1 MADLSVTRI
10 PAAQQPDWD
19 TATGLDSVVADLR
32 TRPALVTASSCYSLQ
47 RELAA
52 AAAGAALV
60 IQAGD
65 CAERFTDA
73 TAGRMT
79 AKLDLLTRLAD
90 QAEVAT
96 GVPVVRIGRFAGQ
109 YAKPRSQPV
118 ETTAGGRRLPV
129 YRGDAVNSPEEDP
142 EARVADARRMLAAY
156 DHSAKALDAL
166 FLRDLLPPF
175 GGTGHPHSVPYAS
188 HEALLLDYEHA
199 LVREDDLQGGDYG
212 SSGHLLWIGE
222 RTRAVDGA
230 HIAFAEAITNPVGVK
245 IGADAGARDVA
256 TLIARLARGRAPG
269 RLSLITRMGPRL
281 EQALPRLL
289 GELGPLAGEVL
300 WLCDPMHG
308 NNTRNRYGQKTRVLD
323 DVVAEVAAC
332 CAVLRDYGLALTGLH
347 LETTPE
353 PVTEC
358 VNSAAELA
366 GRLDNYTT
374 VCDARLNT
382 EQATA
387 AVAAALDAGWGATRS
402 TTPGWRAPHEPV
414 PADRSN

>member
-1 MADLSVTRI
+1 MGELMPDLSVTRI
-10 PAAQQPDWD
+10 PHAQQPDWD

-73 TAGRMT
+73 TAGRMA
-79 AKLDLLTRLAD
+79 AKLDLLTGLAD

-96 GVPVVRIGRFAGQ
+96 GIPVVRIGRFAGQ
-109 YAKPRSQPV
+109 YAKPRSEPV

-129 YRGDAVNSPEEDP
+129 YRGDAVNSPEENP

-156 DHSAKALDAL
+156 GHSAKALDAL

-175 GGTGHPHSVPYAS
+175 GGTGHPHSVTYAS

-245 IGADAGARDVA
+245 IGPDAGARDVA
-256 TLIARLARGRAPG
+256 TLITRLAHGRAPG
-269 RLSLITRMGPRL
+269 RLSLIPRMGPL
-281 EQALPRLL
+281 LGQTLPRLL
-289 GELGPLAGEVL
+289 DELGPLAGQVL

-308 NNTRNRYGQKTRVLD
+308 NNTRNRFGQKTRVVD
-323 DVVAEVAAC
+323 DIVAEVAAC
-332 CAVLRDYGLALTGLH
+332 CAALREAGLALAGLH

-353 PVTEC
+353 PVGEC
-358 VNSAAELA
+358 VGSAAELTR
-366 GRLDNYTT
+366 RLDHYTT

-382 EQATA
+382 EQAA
-387 AVAAALDAGWGATRS
+387 AVVAAALDAGWGRTRPRDSELES
-402 TTPGWRAPHEPV
+402 TA
-414 PADRSN
+414 

>member
-1 MADLSVTRI
+1 MPDLSVTRL

-19 TATGLDSVVADLR
+19 TATGPDSVVADLR
-32 TRPALVTASSCYSLQ
+32 ARPALVTASSCYSLH

-52 AAAGAALV
+52 VAEGAALV

-73 TAGRMT
+73 ISGKMA
-79 AKLDLLTRLAD
+79 AKLDLLARLAD
-90 QAEVAT
+90 QAEAAT
-96 GVPVVRIGRFAGQ
+96 GVPVVRIGRIAGQ
-109 YAKPRSQPV
+109 YAKPRSEPV
-118 ETTAGGRRLPV
+118 ETTADGRRLPP
-129 YRGDAVNSPEEDP
+129 YRGDAVNSPEETA

-156 DHSAKALDAL
+156 DRSATALDAL
-166 FLRDLLPPF
+166 FLSDLLPPF
-175 GGTGHPHSVPYAS
+175 GGAGHPHSVTYAS

-199 LVREDDLQGGDYG
+199 LVREDDLQGGHYG

-245 IGADAGARDVA
+245 IGPDARTPDVA
-256 TLIARLARGRAPG
+256 ALIARLACGRAPG

-281 EQALPRLL
+281 GQTLPRLL
-289 GELGPLAGEVL
+289 DELGPLAGRAL

-308 NNTRNRYGQKTRVLD
+308 NNTRNRFEQKTRVLD
-323 DVVAEVAAC
+323 DIVAEVREC
-332 CAVLRDYGLALTGLH
+332 CAVLRDHGLALAGLH

-353 PVTEC
+353 PVREC
-358 VNSAAELA
+358 VDSTAGLA
-366 GRLDNYTT
+366 GRLDRYTT

-382 EQATA
+382 EQAA
-387 AVAAALDAGWGATRS
+387 AVVAAALDAGWGATGS
-402 TTPGWRAPHEPV
+402 HAAATQLGQ
-414 PADRSN
+414 

>member
-1 MADLSVTRI
+1 MANLSVTRI
-10 PAAQQPDWD
+10 PAAQQPVWD

-118 ETTAGGRRLPV
+118 ETTADGRRLPV
-129 YRGDAVNSPEEDP
+129 YRGDAVNSPEEDSA
-142 EARVADARRMLAAY
+142 ARVADARRMLAAY
-156 DHSAKALDAL
+156 DHSANALDAL

-175 GGTGHPHSVPYAS
+175 GGPGHPHSVTYAS
-188 HEALLLDYEHA
+188 HEALLLDYEYA

-222 RTRAVDGA
+222 RTRAVYGA

-245 IGADAGARDVA
+245 IGADAGAQDVA
-256 TLIARLARGRAPG
+256 TLIARLARGRVPG

-308 NNTRNRYGQKTRVLD
+308 NNTRNRFGQKTRILD

-332 CAVLRDYGLALTGLH
+332 CAVLRDYGLALAGLH

-358 VNSAAELA
+358 VSSATELA
-366 GRLDNYTT
+366 GRLDHYTT

-387 AVAAALDAGWGATRS
+387 AVAAALDAGWGATGPNNAEMES
-402 TTPGWRAPHEPV
+402 TA
-414 PADRSN
+414 

>member
-1 MADLSVTRI
+1 VGELMTDLSVTWL

-19 TATGLDSVVADLR
+19 AATGPDSVVADLR
-32 TRPALVTASSCYSLQ
+32 ARPALVTASSCYSLQ

-65 CAERFTDA
+65 CAERFADA
-73 TAGRMT
+73 TSAKMA
-79 AKLDLLTRLAD
+79 AKLGLLTRLAD
-90 QAEVAT
+90 QAEAAT

-109 YAKPRSQPV
+109 YAKPRSEPV
-118 ETTAGGRRLPV
+118 ETTADGRRLPA
-129 YRGDAVNSPEEDP
+129 YRGDAVNSPEENA

-156 DHSAKALDAL
+156 DHSATALDAL

-175 GGTGHPHSVPYAS
+175 GGAGHPHSVTYAS

-222 RTRAVDGA
+222 RTRAVNGA

-245 IGADAGARDVA
+245 IGPNARTPDVA
-256 TLIARLARGRAPG
+256 TLIVRLARGRAPG
-269 RLSLITRMGPRL
+269 RLSLIARMGPRL
-281 EQALPRLL
+281 GQTLPRLL
-289 GELGPLAGEVL
+289 DELGPLAGRAL

-308 NNTRNRYGQKTRVLD
+308 NNTRNRFGQKTRVVD
-323 DVVAEVAAC
+323 DIVAEVGAC
-332 CAVLRDYGLALTGLH
+332 CAVLRDHGLALAGLH

-353 PVTEC
+353 PVREC
-358 VNSAAELA
+358 VDSTADLAE
-366 GRLDNYTT
+366 RLQHYTT

-382 EQATA
+382 EQAA
-387 AVAAALDAGWGATRS
+387 AVVAAALDAGWGAAGTRD
-402 TTPGWRAPHEPV
+402 APTQPDH
-414 PADRSN
+414 